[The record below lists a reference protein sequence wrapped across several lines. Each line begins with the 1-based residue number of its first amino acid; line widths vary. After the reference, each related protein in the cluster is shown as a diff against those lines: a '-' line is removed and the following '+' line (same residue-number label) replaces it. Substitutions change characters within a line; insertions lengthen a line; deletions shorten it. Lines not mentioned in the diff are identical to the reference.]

1 MIVVIPVA
9 LMERLS
15 IPELFVFFLFPLFPF
30 QTERASLTVAIMAAE
45 ALIKVINMEIL
56 KNLIAWSSVLI
67 AASLAILPASYTK
80 LPIFVGGKVYIC
92 SVNLTIAITKLN
104 D

>member
-1 MIVVIPVA
+1 
-9 LMERLS
+9 
-15 IPELFVFFLFPLFPF
+15 
-30 QTERASLTVAIMAAE
+30 
-45 ALIKVINMEIL
+45 MEIL

>member
-30 QTERASLTVAIMAAE
+30 QTERAPLTVAIMAAE
-45 ALIKVINMEIL
+45 ALIRVINMEIL
-56 KNLIAWSSVLI
+56 KN
-67 AASLAILPASYTK
+67 
-80 LPIFVGGKVYIC
+80 
-92 SVNLTIAITKLN
+92 
-104 D
+104 